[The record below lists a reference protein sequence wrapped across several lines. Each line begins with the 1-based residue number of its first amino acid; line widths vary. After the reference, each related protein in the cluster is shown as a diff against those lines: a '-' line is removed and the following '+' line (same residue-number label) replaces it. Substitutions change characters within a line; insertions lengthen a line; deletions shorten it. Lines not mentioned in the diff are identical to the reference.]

1 MKTTTDNHIDKLL
14 HEAMKRRADKV
25 PPLADDFAEKV
36 MKRTPLQLPRGGEK
50 KHRRLWPWVDAI
62 AACIVLLIAFNYYN
76 KVMPEQQPVVAEVVE
91 QPAPEAPKASDY
103 SESSEY
109 SDYSEYSDNSDKSE
123 HSKPIKVKRTYKSR
137 MVSKPQEEPLLAQA
151 DPLPEEPVIST
162 QTAEP
167 AAEYQSVQTIRV
179 APDQVVFNVQTADMP
194 MMANMPSVGEL
205 RARGQQLLANV
216 QQQINEASKQF

>member
-91 QPAPEAPKASDY
+91 QPAPEAPKVSDY
-103 SESSEY
+103 SESSEC

-123 HSKPIKVKRTYKSR
+123 PSKPTKPIKPKRSHKSLP
-137 MVSKPQEEPLLAQA
+137 KEEPLLAQA

-162 QTAEP
+162 QAEEP
-167 AAEYQSVQTIRV
+167 VVEYQSVQTIRV